1 MNENVQRRELTSRRT
16 FLKSSAAVAA
26 GAATTSLPLAAADY
40 AAGSDA
46 LRVGLVG
53 CGGRGT
59 GAAGQAL
66 HADKN
71 VKLVAMADAFADR
84 LQKSLTAIQSDPAL
98 ASKVEVPEER
108 RFVGF
113 QAYKE

>member
-1 MNENVQRRELTSRRT
+1 MQNSSNPAPSRREV
-16 FLKSSAAVAA
+16 LKTTAIATAA
-26 GAATTSLPLAAADY
+26 LAAPLIIPQSVY
-40 AAGSDA
+40 AAGSD
-46 LRVGLVG
+46 LLKIGLVG

-66 HADKN
+66 NADKN

-84 LQKSLTAIQSDPAL
+84 LQKSLVTIQADPAL
-98 ASKVEVPEER
+98 AAKIDVPEER

-113 QAYKE
+113 NAYKELLA

>member
-1 MNENVQRRELTSRRT
+1 MDRMTHGGPSSRRD
-16 FLKSSAAVAA
+16 FLKASTAALVA
-26 GAATTSLPLAAADY
+26 GAA
-40 AAGSDA
+40 AGIPMNVHAGGGDT
-46 LRVGLVG
+46 LRVGLIG

-84 LQKSLTAIQSDPAL
+84 LQKSLTTIQADPEL
-98 ASKVEVPEER
+98 ASKID
-108 RFVGF
+108 
-113 QAYKE
+113 